1 MSTESTIL
9 LARQLTVARESGRS
23 LSSVAAGVWAL
34 TKPEINVLIA
44 ITVSLS
50 FCLASS
56 PVWDFPFLQLFH
68 TVLGTILV
76 SSGAAALNQLMERRF
91 DGRMRRTARR
101 PVVLG
106 AVSSQVA
113 FIFGTTASAVGIVY
127 LYICVNPI
135 SSFFAAA
142 SLGIYLGLYT
152 PLKRMT
158 PLCTLV
164 GAFSGAVPPLIGWS
178 AAAGR
183 LEYGAW
189 ILYAILF
196 LWQFP
201 HFMAIAWMYRED
213 YDRAGYRILPRS
225 SDRHQFVAVQ
235 SALPAML
242 LVPCTMIPSF
252 IGLTGDIY
260 LAGTSLLGIAF
271 GYQAV
276 RLTFDRS
283 NSAARRLL
291 FASIIYLP
299 AVFLL
304 LGIDKR

>member
-1 MSTESTIL
+1 MSTESTIPL
-9 LARQLTVARESGRS
+9 VRQLAVARETGRS
-23 LSSVAAGVWAL
+23 LASVAAGVWAL
-34 TKPEINVLIA
+34 TKPEINFLIA
-44 ITVSLS
+44 VTVSLS
-50 FCLASS
+50 FCLAAS
-56 PVWDFPFLQLFH
+56 PVSDFPFLQLFH

-91 DGRMRRTARR
+91 DGLMRRTARR
-101 PVVLG
+101 PLVLG
-106 AVSSQVA
+106 GVSGHVA
-113 FIFGTTASAVGIVY
+113 FIFGTSASAIGIVY
-127 LYICVNPI
+127 LYVCVNPV

-142 SLGIYLGLYT
+142 ALGIYLGLYT

-164 GAFSGAVPPLIGWS
+164 GAFSGAAPPLIGW
-178 AAAGR
+178 AAGAGR

-225 SDRHQFVAVQ
+225 GDRHQFVAVQ

-252 IGLTGDIY
+252 MGLTGNIY

-304 LGIDKR
+304 LGLDKR

>member
-1 MSTESTIL
+1 VSTESTIL

-260 LAGTSLLGIAF
+260 LAGTSLLGIVF

-291 FASIIYLP
+291 LASIIYLP

-304 LGIDKR
+304 LALDKR

>member
-1 MSTESTIL
+1 MSTESTIPL
-9 LARQLTVARESGRS
+9 PRRIAVAQQTG
-23 LSSVAAGVWAL
+23 SSMPGVAVGLWAL
-34 TKPEINVLIA
+34 TKPEINFLIA

-50 FCLASS
+50 FCLASRS
-56 PVWDFPFLQLFH
+56 VRDFPILRLFH
-68 TVLGTILV
+68 AVLGTLLV
-76 SSGAAALNQLMERRF
+76 SSGAAALNQFMERRF
-91 DGRMRRTARR
+91 DGLMRRTARR

-106 AVSSQVA
+106 GVSARVAFTFGTAVSA
-113 FIFGTTASAVGIVY
+113 IGIVY
-127 LYICVNPI
+127 LYVCANPM
-135 SSFFAAA
+135 SSFLAAA
-142 SLGIYLGLYT
+142 ALGTYLALYT
-152 PLKRMT
+152 PLKRVT

-164 GAFSGAVPPLIGWS
+164 GALSGAAPPLIGWA

-183 LEYGAW
+183 LGYGAW

-213 YDRAGYRILPRS
+213 YDRAGYRILPRGS
-225 SDRHQFVAVQ
+225 NRRQFVTLQ

-242 LVPCTMIPSF
+242 LLPCSMVPSF
-252 IGLTGDIY
+252 IGFTGNIY
-260 LAGTSLLGIAF
+260 LAGASLLGVAF
-271 GYQAV
+271 GYYVVRQA
-276 RLTFDRS
+276 FDHS

-304 LGIDKR
+304 LVLDKR

>member
-1 MSTESTIL
+1 VSTESTIL

-50 FCLASS
+50 FCLVSS

-260 LAGTSLLGIAF
+260 LAGTSLLGIVF

-304 LGIDKR
+304 LALDKR